1 MNSLVSILQ
10 EPWVLQAFG
19 LSIYQSLDEDLV
31 RAQYP
36 FIIFIVLHTPRS
48 SSDLP
53 KLSGTWTYY
62 LEQRLQDAGPFQL
75 AAGQTWGQTW
85 RHPNSAL
92 TKRFKSALQCS
103 EP

>member
-62 LEQRLQDAGPFQL
+62 LEQRLQGLFNWLLGKRGAKPG
-75 AAGQTWGQTW
+75 GTQTL
-85 RHPNSAL
+85 P
-92 TKRFKSALQCS
+92 
-103 EP
+103 